1 MKQVDIKKVEDICRE
16 FGILTKSRKRE
27 LIYRRAAVCNYLR
40 NNTKMTLEK
49 IGELLGGKDHAT
61 VLHSLKTYND
71 LKLYK
76 DVVFLQE
83 VKDIELSLYRATR
96 PDLEIYKR
104 KMMFGETKRFAKFRG
119 RVKASISNREWLQIN
134 KQKQIV

>member
-40 NNTKMTLEK
+40 NNTKMTLKK

-104 KMMFGETKRFAKFRG
+104 KMMFGETKRFNKFRQ
-119 RVKASISNREWLQIN
+119 RVKATSTNRRWLLCDEQVN
-134 KQKQIV
+134 K

>member
-16 FGILTKSRKRE
+16 YGILTKSRNRE

-40 NNTKMTLEK
+40 TNTRMTLGK

-83 VKDIELSLYRATR
+83 IKDIELSLYRATR

-104 KMMFGETKRFAKFRG
+104 KMMFGETKRFNKFRQ
-119 RVKASISNREWLQIN
+119 RVKATITNRRWLLCDEQLTN
-134 KQKQIV
+134 